1 MFQQAKNL
9 DTAFRSVR
17 RFSLL
22 FMGLCLLLTVLISF
36 QSYRLSSQAQQR
48 IYILANGKAIEA
60 FAADRKENI
69 PVEAKDH
76 VKVFHQHFFT
86 LDPDEKVIQS
96 GISRALYLADR
107 TAKEQYD
114 NLKENGYYANLI
126 AGNISQ
132 DIEAD
137 SILISTDS
145 YPFYFRYLGTQRII
159 RPTTVT
165 KRSLI
170 TEGYLRY
177 VSRSDHN
184 PHGFLIERW
193 RTLENKD
200 IDVKER

>member
-36 QSYRLSSQAQQR
+36 QSYRISSQAQQR

-69 PVEAKDH
+69 PVEARDH
-76 VKVFHQHFFT
+76 VKVFHQQFFT

-137 SILISTDS
+137 SIQIITDT
-145 YPFYFRYLGTQRII
+145 YPFYFQYRGTQRII

-165 KRSLI
+165 KRSLV

>member
-22 FMGLCLLLTVLISF
+22 FMGSCLLLTVLISF

-145 YPFYFRYLGTQRII
+145 YPFYFRYLGTHG
-159 RPTTVT
+159 
-165 KRSLI
+165 SS
-170 TEGYLRY
+170 GLR
-177 VSRSDHN
+177 R
-184 PHGFLIERW
+184 
-193 RTLENKD
+193 
-200 IDVKER
+200 

>member
-76 VKVFHQHFFT
+76 VKVFHQQFFT

-114 NLKENGYYANLI
+114 NLKEYGYYANLI

-145 YPFYFRYLGTQRII
+145 YPFYFRYRGTQRII

-193 RTLENKD
+193 RTRENKD
-200 IDVKER
+200 MEVKER

>member
-36 QSYRLSSQAQQR
+36 QSYRISSQAQQR

-69 PVEAKDH
+69 PVEARDH
-76 VKVFHQHFFT
+76 VKVFHQQFFT

-96 GISRALYLADR
+96 GIRRALYLADR

-137 SILISTDS
+137 SIQVSTDS
-145 YPFYFRYLGTQRII
+145 YPFYFCYRGTQRII

-165 KRSLI
+165 KRSLV